1 MLLSEWR
8 KTAPNRECMSNS
20 VLDVLKP
27 VLADLGADG
36 DPSCWVIWGEDP
48 EYRYSIMAPTPILRA
63 ATSPISDCFAES
75 ALGSLLRRTLFTV
88 VEHLGSQAAH
98 SQNESQQNA
107 VI

>member
-1 MLLSEWR
+1 MAEPEMPATTPR
-8 KTAPNRECMSNS
+8 IEKIPAP
-20 VLDVLKP
+20 
-27 VLADLGADG
+27 
-36 DPSCWVIWGEDP
+36 
-48 EYRYSIMAPTPILRA
+48 IMAPTPILRA